1 MPKSKWPKE
10 PTDEE
15 KKTTSY
21 KLGLSD
27 KQIVDKAKQSWGGIK
42 SAAKSV
48 GKAIGN
54 VASIAADTVDMSAK
68 EVASG
73 KAGQRILIKPATK
86 AGETVYRHG
95 KGIWDVV
102 TEEAKKKFDELVKAG
117 KKPADKIAQAAK
129 DAELRKPK
137 ISAPAGEPETAGDK
151 AALGDVFWGENIPKK
166 GKKK

>member
-10 PTDEE
+10 PTEDE
-15 KKTTSY
+15 KKTFSY

-27 KQIVDKAKQSWGGIK
+27 RQIVDRYKKAWSGINSDVK
-42 SAAKSV
+42 SA
-48 GKAIGN
+48 GKAIGK
-54 VASIAADTVDMSAK
+54 VASIAADTVGMSAK

-73 KAGQRILIKPATK
+73 KAGQRILIDPATK
-86 AGETVYRHG
+86 AGKTVYRHG

-102 TEEAKKKFDELVKAG
+102 SEEAKKKFDSLVKAG
-117 KKPADKIAQAAK
+117 KKPVDKVAQAAK

-151 AALGDVFWGENIPKK
+151 AALDNVFWGENMPKK